1 MIPKVV
7 SWKKDTVQDL
17 VDLLKGGETIAVIDI
32 HGVPAGAMLGMR
44 ATLRSDMKIQV
55 AKKRL
60 MAIAWEQAGYDGS
73 NLDELFEGAIQ
84 PALVSSA
91 NLNSFQLFTE
101 LKKTEAGRAG
111 KEGDV
116 APHQI
121 VVEKMDTG
129 MPPGPIV
136 GELNSV
142 GIPAKIMAGSVQI
155 QKRTVVLEEG
165 DVFTTDMGMMLS
177 KIGINP
183 IVTGLRLCGALEGG
197 TLFPPN
203 VLDIDYEQFETDLIS
218 HAAGAFNLACNITWF
233 TSQTMPT
240 ILAKASR
247 EAMSVALE
255 AAITTA
261 DTMPHLVGRAHSSAL
276 GVAGQLD
283 SDALDEELTNMLG
296 AAASAAASA
305 VTSSS
310 DSTSEAPTE
319 AEEEDEEEEEES
331 FGGLGDLFG

>member
-1 MIPKVV
+1 MIPKVM

-17 VDLLKGGETIAVIDI
+17 VDLLKSGDTIAVIDI

-44 ATLRSDMKIQV
+44 ATLRNDMNIQV

-60 MAIAWEQAGYDGS
+60 MAIAWERVGLKDE
-73 NLDELFEGAIQ
+73 NLNELFQGSVQ
-84 PALVSSA
+84 PALVSSSK
-91 NLNSFQLFTE
+91 LNSFELFTE
-101 LKKTEAGRAG
+101 LKKTEAGRAA

-116 APHQI
+116 APYQI

-142 GIPAKIMAGSVQI
+142 GIPAKIMGGSVQI

-165 DVFTTDMGMMLS
+165 DVFEGDMGMMLS

-183 IVTGLRLCGALEGG
+183 IVTGLRLCGTLEGG
-197 TLFPPN
+197 TVFQPST
-203 VLDIDYEQFETDLIS
+203 LDIDYEQFESDLIS
-218 HAAGAFNLACNITWF
+218 YAAGAFNLACNITWF
-233 TSQTMPT
+233 TDQTMPT

-247 EAMSVALE
+247 EAMAVALE
-255 AAITTA
+255 AAIATA
-261 DTMPHLVGRAHSSAL
+261 DTMPHLVGRAHSGAL
-276 GVAGQLD
+276 AVAGQLD
-283 SDALDEELTNMLG
+283 SDALDEELANMLG

-305 VTSSS
+305 ASSPE
-310 DSTSEAPTE
+310 STSEVPTE
-319 AEEEDEEEEEES
+319 APEEEEEEEEES